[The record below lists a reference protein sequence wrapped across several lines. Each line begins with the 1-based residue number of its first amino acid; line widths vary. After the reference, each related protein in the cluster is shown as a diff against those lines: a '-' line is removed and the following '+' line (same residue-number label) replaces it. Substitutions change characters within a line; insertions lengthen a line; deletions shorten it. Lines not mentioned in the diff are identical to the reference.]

1 MSKLLI
7 TRDDIRRAVEQYYKD
22 YEPELFKQ
30 FNFEI
35 MHFYHRGNHDN
46 IGNIEYI
53 IEERSDD

>member
-30 FNFEI
+30 FNFEL
-35 MHFYHRGNHDN
+35 MYFNRE
-46 IGNIEYI
+46 NIEYI
-53 IEERSDD
+53 IEERSDE